1 LLAASPGLWSLQA
14 LSAKATKFRRNT
26 TRTVEMQMKL
36 LWLMACMLFASSM
49 FAQEDCV
56 KNLRG
61 ETVCKNGQTAAAVN
75 PNTGNAAVAHKNPN
89 GVTTTQ
95 TSNGGK
101 AKTKNGSG
109 VAQGANG
116 TTAAVNAKTGNAA
129 VAQKNQKGITTTQ
142 TTNGGKAKTKNG
154 MGVSQGPGGTDC
166 AKGKNHQGCTTKK

>member
-1 LLAASPGLWSLQA
+1 MKILSPL
-14 LSAKATKFRRNT
+14 
-26 TRTVEMQMKL
+26 
-36 LWLMACMLFASSM
+36 ACMFFASSM
-49 FAQEDCV
+49 FAQQDCV

-101 AKTKNGSG
+101 AKTKNG
-109 VAQGANG
+109 
-116 TTAAVNAKTGNAA
+116 
-129 VAQKNQKGITTTQ
+129 
-142 TTNGGKAKTKNG
+142 

-166 AKGKNHQGCTTKK
+166 AKGKNHKGCTKK

>member
-1 LLAASPGLWSLQA
+1 MKILSLLAC
-14 LSAKATKFRRNT
+14 T
-26 TRTVEMQMKL
+26 
-36 LWLMACMLFASSM
+36 LFASSM
-49 FAQEDCV
+49 FAQQDCV

-75 PNTGNAAVAHKNPN
+75 PNTGKAAVAHKNPN

-95 TSNGGK
+95 TSNGGT

-116 TTAAVNAKTGNAA
+116 TTAAVNGRTGNAA
-129 VAQKNQKGITTTQ
+129 VSQKNQNGVATTQ

-154 MGVSQGPGGTDC
+154 MGVTQGPNGTDC
-166 AKGKNHQGCTTKK
+166 AKGKNHEGCKQVK